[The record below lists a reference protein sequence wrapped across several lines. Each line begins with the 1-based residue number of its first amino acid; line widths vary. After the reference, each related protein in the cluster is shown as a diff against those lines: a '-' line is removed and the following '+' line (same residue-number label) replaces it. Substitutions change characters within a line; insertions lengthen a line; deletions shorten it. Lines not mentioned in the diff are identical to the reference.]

1 VSGKTRVDQLAW
13 NCRYF
18 RRRLQEMR
26 FIIYGHPD
34 SPVVPLLLFCPA
46 KIASVFRS
54 VFRRQPWHF
63 IFQGMSRYINVDQ
76 ISCIHENTPVGC
88 SLKALLM

>member
-1 VSGKTRVDQLAW
+1 MGLVGLRCKPQPLVVIIIIIACGLGKKRINQLAW

-26 FIIYGHPD
+26 FIIYGNPD

-46 KIASVFRS
+46 KIASVL
-54 VFRRQPWHF
+54 W
-63 IFQGMSRYINVDQ
+63 
-76 ISCIHENTPVGC
+76 T
-88 SLKALLM
+88 